1 MVAAMDTIIN
11 QSRARS
17 SRRAHR
23 LLASAIGLLSLLA
36 VACGGTSA
44 AGSGKINA
52 IGAENE
58 YANVISQIGG
68 QYVNA
73 SSILNNPNTD
83 PHTYEA
89 SPKVAQE
96 VSGAQLIVQN
106 GVGYDDFMK
115 TIESASPSSSR
126 TVIVVQ
132 SLLGLP
138 DDTPNPHL
146 WYDPKT
152 MPKVAQAIESALATL
167 QPSNASYFQS
177 QLAAFDSS
185 LTPWLNAIASFKAA
199 YPNTPVAT
207 TEPVADYMLQAMGMN
222 NLTPFTFQADVMNGI
237 DPAPQDI
244 TLENGFFSNH
254 MVKVF
259 CYNQQVVDSLTTS
272 IRENAEHAGV
282 PVVGVYE
289 TMPTPG
295 YNYQTWML
303 TEVQDIQKAVTQGV
317 STEHL

>member
-1 MVAAMDTIIN
+1 MVAAMDATAN
-11 QSRARS
+11 QSTACRSRPAR
-17 SRRAHR
+17 R
-23 LLASAIGLLSLLA
+23 LLASALGVLSLLA
-36 VACGGTSA
+36 VACGG
-44 AGSGKINA
+44 AGAESSGKINA

-89 SPKVAQE
+89 SPTVARE

-146 WYDPKT
+146 WYDPNT
-152 MPKVAQAIESALATL
+152 MPKVAQAIESAL
-167 QPSNASYFQS
+167 
-177 QLAAFDSS
+177 
-185 LTPWLNAIASFKAA
+185 
-199 YPNTPVAT
+199 
-207 TEPVADYMLQAMGMN
+207 
-222 NLTPFTFQADVMNGI
+222 
-237 DPAPQDI
+237 
-244 TLENGFFSNH
+244 
-254 MVKVF
+254 
-259 CYNQQVVDSLTTS
+259 
-272 IRENAEHAGV
+272 
-282 PVVGVYE
+282 
-289 TMPTPG
+289 
-295 YNYQTWML
+295 
-303 TEVQDIQKAVTQGV
+303 
-317 STEHL
+317 